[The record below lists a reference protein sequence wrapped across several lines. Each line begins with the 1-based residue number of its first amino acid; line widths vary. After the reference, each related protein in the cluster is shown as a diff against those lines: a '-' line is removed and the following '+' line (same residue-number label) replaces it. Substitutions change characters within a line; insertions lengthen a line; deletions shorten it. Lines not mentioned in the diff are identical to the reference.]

1 MLGISRKTMS
11 EKLKRLC
18 NVNVNVNVNVTATAA
33 GART

>member
-18 NVNVNVNVNVTATAA
+18 NVNVTATAA

>member
-18 NVNVNVNVNVTATAA
+18 NVNVNVTATAA